1 MPAHTTH
8 LHGYVAHP
16 VAPPGDV
23 MVDPEEHLG
32 ASYAAYV
39 APAPAVPPPLAATP
53 EFNDD
58 RFAVQEKALRQVQ
71 GTDQQSY

>member
-8 LHGYVAHP
+8 LHRYAAHP

-39 APAPAVPPPLAATP
+39 APATAVPPPLAVAP
-53 EFNDD
+53 ESNDD
-58 RFAVQEKALRQVQ
+58 RFAVLEKVLQQV
-71 GTDQQSY
+71 